1 MYHRGTGNYDDIPAA
16 MEYYINNYGC
26 HFNKKLYME
35 AVSRMYKKING
46 KKQYIQPYTK
56 EQIDSILRQQG
67 IQLENNELYDYVYVA
82 SMGKA
87 DFLGSSIPD
96 EAHLAKYVKDVVDD
110 ADAESGFIFNRW
122 YADQIFMNHPIEWED
137 MI

>member
-1 MYHRGTGNYDDIPAA
+1 
-16 MEYYINNYGC
+16 
-26 HFNKKLYME
+26 
-35 AVSRMYKKING
+35 MYKKING

-56 EQIDSILRQQG
+56 EQVDSILRQQG

-110 ADAESGFIFNRW
+110 ADAESGFIFNSKVNGN
-122 YADQIFMNHPIEWED
+122 ISIVCNI
-137 MI
+137 